1 VTIFAGRI
9 LSGERYFAEL
19 RPVVPQVLIFR
30 GPMESKRFSKPV
42 RR

>member
-1 VTIFAGRI
+1 MIFARRI
-9 LSGERYFAEL
+9 LSRECYFTEL

-30 GPMESKRFSKPV
+30 GPMESKRFSKAS

>member
-1 VTIFAGRI
+1 MIFARRI

-19 RPVVPQVLIFR
+19 RPAVPQVLVFR
-30 GPMESKRFSKPV
+30 GPMESKRFSKAG